1 MVSFVKCSIRI
12 ALDNLQTL
20 LVVRTCLEL
29 SSCDHS
35 AVNSRKLRIPRK
47 LWHVR
52 TVCVLLLPSFVV
64 ASALLV
70 PGKRRRCLLCS
81 PCGEGIVFPLQALA
95 AKELGNAAYRKKEFA
110 DALGHYDVA
119 IKLDPTDM
127 SFRTNKAAVYFEQKE
142 YHKCIEECKQAIEVG
157 RENRADFKLIAKAY
171 ARMAGAYVKLDD
183 YTNAR
188 TFYQKSL
195 TEHRIPDTLSKLSEV
210 EKIIKEQ
217 ERKAYINPEL
227 SLEEKNQGNA
237 CFQKGDYPAA
247 VRHYTEA
254 IKRNPDDAR
263 LYSNRAACYQKLA
276 EFQLALKDC
285 DECIRLDPEFLKGYT
300 RRGMALMAMK
310 EHSKALAAFQK
321 ALDIDPNNQD
331 ALDGYK
337 RCLMASDADPE
348 EVRKRAMADPEVQKI
363 LGDPAMRIILEQMQ
377 SDPRALQEH
386 LKNPDIAAKIQKLLE
401 SGLIAIR

>member
-1 MVSFVKCSIRI
+1 M
-12 ALDNLQTL
+12 AGD
-20 LVVRTCLEL
+20 
-29 SSCDHS
+29 
-35 AVNSRKLRIPRK
+35 
-47 LWHVR
+47 
-52 TVCVLLLPSFVV
+52 
-64 ASALLV
+64 
-70 PGKRRRCLLCS
+70 KRD
-81 PCGEGIVFPLQALA
+81 EALA
-95 AKELGNAAYRKKEFA
+95 AKEAGNAAYRKRDF
-110 DALGHYDVA
+110 DAALKHYDTA
-119 IKLDPTDM
+119 ITLDPTDM
-127 SFRTNKAAVYFEQKE
+127 SFRTNRAAVYFEQKD
-142 YHKCIEECKQAIEVG
+142 YQKCITECNEAIEVG

-171 ARMAGAYVKLDD
+171 ARMAGAYVKLED
-183 YTNAR
+183 YNNAR
-188 TFYQKSL
+188 TYYQKSL

-217 ERKAYINPEL
+217 ERKAYINPEI

-263 LYSNRAACYQKLA
+263 LYSNRAACHQKLA

-285 DECIRLDPEFLKGYT
+285 EECIRLDPEFLKGYV
-300 RRGMALMAMK
+300 RKGMALMAMK
-310 EHSKALAAFQK
+310 EHSKALNAFQK
-321 ALDIDPNNQD
+321 ALEIDPNNQD

-377 SDPRALQEH
+377 SDPKALQEH

>member
-1 MVSFVKCSIRI
+1 M
-12 ALDNLQTL
+12 AGD
-20 LVVRTCLEL
+20 
-29 SSCDHS
+29 
-35 AVNSRKLRIPRK
+35 
-47 LWHVR
+47 
-52 TVCVLLLPSFVV
+52 
-64 ASALLV
+64 
-70 PGKRRRCLLCS
+70 RRD
-81 PCGEGIVFPLQALA
+81 EALA
-95 AKELGNAAYRKKEFA
+95 AKEAGNAAYRKREF
-110 DALGHYDVA
+110 DAALQHYDKA
-119 IKLDPTDM
+119 IELDPTDM
-127 SFRTNKAAVYFEQKE
+127 SFRTNKAAVYFEQKD
-142 YHKCIEECKQAIEVG
+142 YQKCIAECNQAIEVG

-171 ARMAGAYVKLDD
+171 ARMAGAYVKLED
-183 YTNAR
+183 YPNAR
-188 TFYQKSL
+188 TYYQKSL
-195 TEHRIPDTLSKLSEV
+195 TEHRIPDTLSKLS
-210 EKIIKEQ
+210 
-217 ERKAYINPEL
+217 
-227 SLEEKNQGNA
+227 
-237 CFQKGDYPAA
+237 DYPSA

-285 DECIRLDPEFLKGYT
+285 EECIRLDPEFLKGYV
-300 RRGMALMAMK
+300 RKGMALMAMK
-310 EHSKALAAFQK
+310 EHSKALNAFQK
-321 ALDIDPNNQD
+321 ALEIDPNNQD

>member
-1 MVSFVKCSIRI
+1 M
-12 ALDNLQTL
+12 AGD
-20 LVVRTCLEL
+20 
-29 SSCDHS
+29 
-35 AVNSRKLRIPRK
+35 
-47 LWHVR
+47 
-52 TVCVLLLPSFVV
+52 
-64 ASALLV
+64 
-70 PGKRRRCLLCS
+70 KRD
-81 PCGEGIVFPLQALA
+81 EALA
-95 AKELGNAAYRKKEFA
+95 AKEAGNAAYRKRDF
-110 DALGHYDVA
+110 DAALKHYDTA
-119 IKLDPTDM
+119 ITLDPTDM
-127 SFRTNKAAVYFEQKE
+127 SFRTNRAAVYFEQKD
-142 YHKCIEECKQAIEVG
+142 YQKCITECNEAIEVG

-171 ARMAGAYVKLDD
+171 ARMAGAYVKLED
-183 YTNAR
+183 YNNAR
-188 TFYQKSL
+188 TYYQKSL

-217 ERKAYINPEL
+217 ERKAYINPEI

-285 DECIRLDPEFLKGYT
+285 EECIRLDPEFLKGYV
-300 RRGMALMAMK
+300 RKGMALMAMK
-310 EHSKALAAFQK
+310 EHSKALNAFQK
-321 ALDIDPNNQD
+321 ALEIDPNNQD

-377 SDPRALQEH
+377 SDPKALQEH

>member
-1 MVSFVKCSIRI
+1 MAGDRH
-12 ALDNLQTL
+12 A
-20 LVVRTCLEL
+20 E
-29 SSCDHS
+29 
-35 AVNSRKLRIPRK
+35 
-47 LWHVR
+47 
-52 TVCVLLLPSFVV
+52 
-64 ASALLV
+64 
-70 PGKRRRCLLCS
+70 
-81 PCGEGIVFPLQALA
+81 ALA

-110 DALGHYDVA
+110 AALGHYDKA
-119 IKLDPTDM
+119 IELDPTDM

-171 ARMAGAYVKLDD
+171 ARMAGAYVKLED

-195 TEHRIPDTLSKLSEV
+195 TEHRIPDTLTKLSEV

-300 RRGMALMAMK
+300 RKGMALMAMK

>member
-1 MVSFVKCSIRI
+1 MAGDRH
-12 ALDNLQTL
+12 D
-20 LVVRTCLEL
+20 E
-29 SSCDHS
+29 
-35 AVNSRKLRIPRK
+35 
-47 LWHVR
+47 
-52 TVCVLLLPSFVV
+52 
-64 ASALLV
+64 
-70 PGKRRRCLLCS
+70 
-81 PCGEGIVFPLQALA
+81 ALA
-95 AKELGNAAYRKKEFA
+95 AKEAGNAAYRKKEFDA
-110 DALGHYDVA
+110 ALGHYDKA
-119 IKLDPTDM
+119 IELDPTDM

-157 RENRADFKLIAKAY
+157 RENRADFKLMAKAY
-171 ARMAGAYVKLDD
+171 ARMAGAYVKLED
-183 YTNAR
+183 YANAR

-195 TEHRIPDTLSKLSEV
+195 TEHRIPDTLTKLSEV
-210 EKIIKEQ
+210 EKIMKEL

-285 DECIRLDPEFLKGYT
+285 EVCIRLDPDFLKGYT
-300 RRGMALMAMK
+300 RKGMALMAMK
-310 EHSKALAAFQK
+310 EHTRALAAFQK

-348 EVRKRAMADPEVQKI
+348 EVRKRAMSDPEVQKI

-377 SDPRALQEH
+377 SDPKALQEH

>member
-1 MVSFVKCSIRI
+1 M
-12 ALDNLQTL
+12 AGD
-20 LVVRTCLEL
+20 
-29 SSCDHS
+29 
-35 AVNSRKLRIPRK
+35 
-47 LWHVR
+47 
-52 TVCVLLLPSFVV
+52 
-64 ASALLV
+64 
-70 PGKRRRCLLCS
+70 KRD
-81 PCGEGIVFPLQALA
+81 EALA
-95 AKELGNAAYRKKEFA
+95 AKEAGNAAYRKRDF
-110 DALGHYDVA
+110 DAALKHYDTA
-119 IKLDPTDM
+119 ITLDPTDM
-127 SFRTNKAAVYFEQKE
+127 SFRTNRAAVYFEQKD
-142 YHKCIEECKQAIEVG
+142 YQKCITECNEAIEVG

-171 ARMAGAYVKLDD
+171 ARMAGAYVKLED
-183 YTNAR
+183 YNNAR
-188 TFYQKSL
+188 TYYQKSL

-217 ERKAYINPEL
+217 EKKAYINPEI

-285 DECIRLDPEFLKGYT
+285 EECIRLDPEFLKGYV
-300 RRGMALMAMK
+300 RKGMALMAMK
-310 EHSKALAAFQK
+310 EHSKALNAFQK
-321 ALDIDPNNQD
+321 ALEIDPNNQD

-377 SDPRALQEH
+377 SDPKALQEH

>member
-1 MVSFVKCSIRI
+1 MAGDRRDE
-12 ALDNLQTL
+12 AL
-20 LVVRTCLEL
+20 V
-29 SSCDHS
+29 
-35 AVNSRKLRIPRK
+35 
-47 LWHVR
+47 
-52 TVCVLLLPSFVV
+52 
-64 ASALLV
+64 
-70 PGKRRRCLLCS
+70 
-81 PCGEGIVFPLQALA
+81 
-95 AKELGNAAYRKKEFA
+95 AKEAGNAAYRTRNF
-110 DALGHYDVA
+110 DAALQHYEKA
-119 IKLDPTDM
+119 IELDPTDM
-127 SFRTNKAAVYFEQKE
+127 SFRTNKAAVYFEQKD
-142 YHKCIEECKQAIEVG
+142 YQKCIAECNQAIEVG

-171 ARMAGAYVKLDD
+171 ARMAGAYVKLED
-183 YTNAR
+183 YLNAR
-188 TFYQKSL
+188 TYYQKSL

-217 ERKAYINPEL
+217 ERKAYINPEM

-237 CFQKGDYPAA
+237 CFQKGDYPTA

-285 DECIRLDPEFLKGYT
+285 EECIRLDPEFLKGHV
-300 RRGMALMAMK
+300 RKGMALMAMK
-310 EHSKALAAFQK
+310 EHSKALNAFQK
-321 ALDIDPNNQD
+321 ALEIDPNNQD

>member
-1 MVSFVKCSIRI
+1 MAGDRRDE
-12 ALDNLQTL
+12 AL
-20 LVVRTCLEL
+20 V
-29 SSCDHS
+29 
-35 AVNSRKLRIPRK
+35 
-47 LWHVR
+47 
-52 TVCVLLLPSFVV
+52 
-64 ASALLV
+64 
-70 PGKRRRCLLCS
+70 
-81 PCGEGIVFPLQALA
+81 
-95 AKELGNAAYRKKEFA
+95 AKEAGNAAYRQRNF
-110 DALGHYDVA
+110 DAALQHYEKA
-119 IKLDPTDM
+119 IELDPTDM
-127 SFRTNKAAVYFEQKE
+127 SFRTNKAAVYFEQKD
-142 YHKCIEECKQAIEVG
+142 YQKCIAECNQAIEVG

-171 ARMAGAYVKLDD
+171 ARMAGAYVKLED
-183 YTNAR
+183 YPNAR
-188 TFYQKSL
+188 TYYQKSL

-210 EKIIKEQ
+210 EKFIKEQ
-217 ERKAYINPEL
+217 ERKAYINPEI

-237 CFQKGDYPAA
+237 CFQKGDYPTA

-285 DECIRLDPEFLKGYT
+285 EECIRLDPEFLKGHV
-300 RRGMALMAMK
+300 RKGMALMAMK
-310 EHSKALAAFQK
+310 EHSKALNAFQK
-321 ALDIDPNNQD
+321 ALEIDPNNQD